1 MIDRENEIAEL
12 LETSHCVAM
21 TDTIQQEEF
30 RKGASSERIAHRSS
44 QHELRGLFLLSSFE
58 GRATSLSTPRDLDP
72 TFEGHLKD
80 YCKYLEGITCY
91 IYRSVVHSIS

>member
-1 MIDRENEIAEL
+1 MRCHYDRQRERNRGAARDISL
-12 LETSHCVAM
+12 CC
-21 TDTIQQEEF
+21 DTIQQEEF

-72 TFEGHLKD
+72 TFEGHLTD
-80 YCKYLEGITCY
+80 YCKYLQGITC
-91 IYRSVVHSIS
+91 